1 MLRLIKG
8 GFAPLFVFFL
18 LMAQP
23 CTAYDSFERTIPE
36 LQAAMARGDLTS
48 EQLTRQYLAR
58 IEAFDQRGPRLN
70 AMIYVNPRAIEDA
83 AALDRERE
91 AGRVRGPLHGIPL
104 VLKDNYETRDMPTT
118 SGVLA
123 LADFIPRN
131 DGFLVRRLREAGA
144 VFVGKTNLHELARG
158 IYTVSSLGGNTRNP
172 YDPERNPGGSSGG
185 TGAAVA
191 ANFAAAG
198 TGSDTCGSIRIPAA
212 FNNLF
217 GLRATQGT
225 TRLDGIV
232 PLAPTQDVAGP
243 LARSMVDL
251 ATLLDVT
258 VDAPGSFHDALQEDA
273 LQAAR
278 LGVLKAYLQTDEP
291 YGPVSRVVRD
301 AITTMAKA
309 GAEVVE
315 IDIEGLDE
323 LSRKTSVIDME
334 FQASIDDYLQRSGA
348 PLKSLAAL
356 LESGRYHPEL
366 EERYRRSIEAAGDVD
381 EYRARLDR
389 RKELAAL
396 LVATIEDNDLDAL
409 VYPTIQIEPLPIGE
423 GQRGSLCRIAAH
435 SGLPAISLPAGFTAA
450 GLPVGIELLA
460 RPFEDDRLVALG
472 YAWEQF
478 AKPRRPPATTP
489 SLLDAAT
496 HGPEQ

>member
-8 GFAPLFVFFL
+8 GFAPLFVFIL
-18 LMAQP
+18 LMVHSCGNSPIAEP
-23 CTAYDSFERTIPE
+23 VSYDAFERTIPE
-36 LQAAMARGDLTS
+36 LQAAMENGETTA
-48 EQLTRQYLAR
+48 EQLVRQYLAR
-58 IEAFDQRGPRLN
+58 IEAFDQQGPRLN
-70 AMIYVNPRAIEDA
+70 AMIYVSPRAIDDA
-83 AALDRERE
+83 AALDRERT
-91 AGRVRGPLHGIPL
+91 AGKVRGPLHGIPL
-104 VLKDNYETRDMPTT
+104 VLKDNYETHDMPTT
-118 SGVLA
+118 SGVFA
-123 LADFIPRN
+123 LADFVPRD

-144 VFVGKTNLHELARG
+144 VFVGKTNLHEFARG

-185 TGAAVA
+185 TAAAVT

-251 ATLLDVT
+251 TTLLDVT

-273 LQAAR
+273 LQGAR

-309 GAEVVE
+309 GAEGV
-315 IDIEGLDE
+315 
-323 LSRKTSVIDME
+323 
-334 FQASIDDYLQRSGA
+334 
-348 PLKSLAAL
+348 
-356 LESGRYHPEL
+356 
-366 EERYRRSIEAAGDVD
+366 
-381 EYRARLDR
+381 
-389 RKELAAL
+389 
-396 LVATIEDNDLDAL
+396 
-409 VYPTIQIEPLPIGE
+409 
-423 GQRGSLCRIAAH
+423 
-435 SGLPAISLPAGFTAA
+435 
-450 GLPVGIELLA
+450 
-460 RPFEDDRLVALG
+460 
-472 YAWEQF
+472 
-478 AKPRRPPATTP
+478 
-489 SLLDAAT
+489 
-496 HGPEQ
+496 